1 MLGPPRVW
9 ASSACSEWGCSLTV
23 AGEHLTAVASH
34 VVGTVSRVGELIVVA
49 PDSVAP
55 WHTGSSQTRDRSSVR
70 CIGMQIINHWTIR
83 EALVLSL
90 KYVHQWPHLYLLA

>member
-1 MLGPPRVW
+1 MLGLRLW
-9 ASSACSEWGCSLTV
+9 AGWSP
-23 AGEHLTAVASH
+23 
-34 VVGTVSRVGELIVVA
+34 VVCLGFSPQWLLLLWSMGSGVGELIVVA

-70 CIGMQIINHWTIR
+70 CIGRQIINHWTIR